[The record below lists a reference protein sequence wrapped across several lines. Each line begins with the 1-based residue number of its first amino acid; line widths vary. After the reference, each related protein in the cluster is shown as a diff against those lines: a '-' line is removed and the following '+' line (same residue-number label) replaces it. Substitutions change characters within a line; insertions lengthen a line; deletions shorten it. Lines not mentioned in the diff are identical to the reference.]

1 MKRTLT
7 FARRCAL
14 EILRDPLTL
23 FFGLVFP
30 LLLLFL
36 LSLIQ
41 SHVPVPMFVPETL
54 APGVAVFGLSFIS
67 LFAAL
72 LIARD
77 RESALLHR
85 LFCTP
90 ARPEEFLL
98 GYLLP
103 LLPLALLQ
111 SAAVYLCALP
121 LGLPFSLKLL
131 GALGCGAACS
141 LLNIALGL
149 LCGTLLSDR
158 QVGGVCGALLTNLTA
173 WLSGIWFDVTLL
185 GAGFAAFARA
195 LPFYHA
201 VEACRAALSGSS
213 AVWGH
218 LGVVLLY
225 AAALMAIAIACFTRK
240 MKRR

>member
-1 MKRTLT
+1 MKRALT
-7 FARRCAL
+7 FARRCTL

-30 LLLLFL
+30 LVLLFL

-41 SHVPVPMFVPETL
+41 SHVPVALFTPETL
-54 APGVAVFGLSFIS
+54 SPGVAVFGLSFIS

-77 RESALLHR
+77 RESALLQR
-85 LFCTP
+85 LYCTP
-90 ARPEEFLL
+90 MRAGEFLL
-98 GYLLP
+98 GYLIP
-103 LLPLALLQ
+103 LLPFSVLQ
-111 SAAVYLCALP
+111 SSVVYLCALP
-121 LGLPFSLKLL
+121 LGLPLSMRLL
-131 GALGCGAACS
+131 SALGCGAVCS

-173 WLSGIWFDVTLL
+173 WLSGIWFDITLL
-185 GAGFAAFARA
+185 GTGFAAFARL

-201 VEACRAALSGSS
+201 VEACRAALSGSP
-213 AVWGH
+213 AVFGH

-225 AAALMAIAIACFTRK
+225 ALALMSVAVYCFTRK
-240 MKRR
+240 MKR